1 MQVGLLLG
9 KSPFIYE
16 NTNQD
21 MGFFF
26 FFCTPASLQIEYP
39 MLFELNNPAAGRIT
53 HCGVL
58 EFIADEGLIYL
69 PYWVCF
75 LSLLSFES
83 SVVLQKFFFLFS
95 AFF

>member
-1 MQVGLLLG
+1 MKTQTKTLG
-9 KSPFIYE
+9 
-16 NTNQD
+16 
-21 MGFFF
+21 FF

-39 MLFELNNPAAGRIT
+39 MLFELNNPAAGRVT

-75 LSLLSFES
+75 FPVLSFES

-95 AFF
+95 AFFYIVR